1 MATLEED
8 MLAQSAPQ
16 SPMQPPMRTPMQPQ
30 VAPTESPIG
39 DVMRQGVQDATG
51 DFITTMIEMLERKGI
66 DLDEVMN
73 PTVEDQFDVVE
84 GDANPLEMLGEEEL
98 VMLVEKF
105 NALAPEVQAE
115 LESAFIRELPPRFVQ
130 RLRAVQ
136 RMVGGRQI

>member
-16 SPMQPPMRTPMQPQ
+16 SPMQPPMQPQ

>member
-8 MLAQSAPQ
+8 MLAQTAPPQ
-16 SPMQPPMRTPMQPQ
+16 QGIPQQQPTSLSP
-30 VAPTESPIG
+30 VG

-51 DFITTMIEMLERKGI
+51 DFITTMIEMLESKGI
-66 DLDEVMN
+66 DLDDIMN

-98 VMLVEKF
+98 VTLVEKF

-115 LESAFIRELPPRFVQ
+115 LESAFIKELPPRFVQ

-136 RMVGGRQI
+136 RMVGGR